1 MRKLS
6 TLIGLILAV
15 AGFVAVIVVGQML
28 QPPTYDVVVVVQE
41 VPAFTALTS
50 DQLAV
55 DTQSVSPAIAAKYI
69 GAAELSNLLAGGAV
83 AVEHL
88 RPGQPLL
95 REQVASGDN
104 AAKVSR
110 LSVALTDPALVILA
124 VPVQANALPTVLP
137 GDVVG
142 LFFASGNVQAQQI
155 VMATISGPTP
165 TPVPPDLPGVIS
177 ETVIVTTEL
186 QLPVAKWLANGVV
199 YRLNREMKENPNYGA
214 PGENAANEP
223 RYIEGEVKSLD
234 VVVRRE
240 AAEWVAFALAHGKV
254 QVGVLPAVT
263 RPEIEADE
271 FKASQG
277 VTWSDFEDRFF
288 ADRGQ

>member
-15 AGFVAVIVVGQML
+15 LGFVAVVVVGQL
-28 QPPTYDVVVVVQE
+28 TQPPTYDVVVVVQE
-41 VPAFTALTS
+41 IPAFTDLKT

-55 DTQSVSPAIAAKYI
+55 DTQSLSPAIAAKYVS
-69 GAAELSNLLAGGAV
+69 ADELTNLLAGGAV

-110 LSVALTDPALVILA
+110 LSVALTDPDLVIIA
-124 VPVQANALPTVLP
+124 VPVQVNTLPTVLP

-155 VMATISGPTP
+155 VTATVSGPTP
-165 TPVPPDLPGVIS
+165 TPVPDLPGVIS
-177 ETVIVTTEL
+177 ETVIITTEL

-199 YRLNREMKENPNYGA
+199 YRLNREVKENPNYGA
-214 PGENAANEP
+214 PGQDSANEP
-223 RYIEGEVKSLD
+223 RYIEGDVKSLD

-240 AAEWVAFALAHGKV
+240 AAEWVAFALAHGEV
-254 QVGVLPAVT
+254 QIGVLPAVT
-263 RPEIEADE
+263 RPEIETGG
-271 FKASQG
+271 FKASHG
-277 VTWSDFEDRFF
+277 VTWSDFEDLFF